1 MSTRDAGECAES
13 TIVITVNG
21 ERHSVAAGTTALEMV
36 ERLGL
41 AGRPVAVE
49 VDGEVV
55 PRAALACR
63 GFAGGERVEIVTFV
77 GGG

>member
-1 MSTRDAGECAES
+1 MSTRDVGEGAEP

-21 ERHSVAAGTTALEMV
+21 ERHAVAAGTTALEMV

-55 PRAALACR
+55 PRARLAGC
-63 GFAGGERVEIVTFV
+63 GFGGGERVEIVTFV